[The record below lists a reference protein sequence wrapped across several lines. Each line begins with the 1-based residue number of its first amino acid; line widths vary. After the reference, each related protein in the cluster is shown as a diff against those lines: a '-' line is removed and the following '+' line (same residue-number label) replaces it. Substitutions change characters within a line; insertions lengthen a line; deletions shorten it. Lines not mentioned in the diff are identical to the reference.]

1 MDKKY
6 YIEKKDLDLLP
17 LSYSIIGRE
26 YAGNFDKINKK
37 KQHLIVLKNKI
48 NTLKKDLNEL
58 NSNNKR
64 LFNQLKFIKK
74 SYVPRVYIKVY
85 QKNNNTQYY
94 VHAIIRHFGASRTVY
109 LGKKDFLSGLLSN
122 NIKSF
127 NKNRFSTILLKFIKP
142 IIHNYLLSITNKN
155 DFINCTLNS
164 RLFFSPLNSE
174 NQDNSTDTFS
184 EYLRSLSSD

>member
-17 LSYSIIGRE
+17 LAYSSIAKE
-26 YAGNFDKINKK
+26 YADNFDRINKKQQNLMELKEKINK
-37 KQHLIVLKNKI
+37 LRI
-48 NTLKKDLNEL
+48 NLNEL

-85 QKNNNTQYY
+85 QKNNNAQYY
-94 VHAIIRHFGASRTVY
+94 VHAIIRHFGVSRTVY
-109 LGKKDFLSGLLSN
+109 LGKKDFLSGLLYN

-155 DFINCTLNS
+155 DFVNCTLNS
-164 RLFFSPLNSE
+164 RLFFSSLNSE
-174 NQDNSTDTFS
+174 RQDTYTFS